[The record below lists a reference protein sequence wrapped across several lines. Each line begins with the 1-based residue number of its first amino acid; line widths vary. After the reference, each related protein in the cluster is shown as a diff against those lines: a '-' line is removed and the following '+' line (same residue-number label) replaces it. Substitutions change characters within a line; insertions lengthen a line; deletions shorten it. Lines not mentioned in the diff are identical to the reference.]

1 MINSINR
8 NIKLLGTKT
17 NDKKN
22 ENSEKNCVPQ
32 GFTMAR

>member
-17 NDKKN
+17 NEKKN
-22 ENSEKNCVPQ
+22 GNSEKNCEPQ
-32 GFTMAR
+32 GFTMVR